1 MALVQLRRRRAE
13 RSALRRHK
21 SRAPCATAPNQLFS
35 WDIAFMSTRVTGLY
49 LYLNLFKDV
58 FSRKIVSWQIYEVES
73 IELASEFMRDICI
86 REAIAP
92 NQMVLHSD
100 NGSPMKGTTLQAL
113 GAAPLFNRPVVSN
126 GNPYSESLFKTLIYW
141 PAHLRQVFESPLA
154 ARQRD
159 GTFVQ
164 WYNHKQTAIVVCNLD
179 VNSWRL

>member
-13 RSALRRHK
+13 RPALRRHK
-21 SRAPCATAPNQLFS
+21 PRAPCATAPNQLFS
-35 WDIAFMSTRVTGLY
+35 WDIAFMSTRVKGLY

-100 NGSPMKGTTLQAL
+100 NGSPMKGATLQAL
-113 GAAPLFNRPVVSN
+113 GVAPLFNRPAVSN
-126 GNPYSESLFKTLIYW
+126 DNPCSESLFKILKYR
-141 PAHLRQVFESPLA
+141 PAYQRQVFESLLA
-154 ARQRD
+154 ARQWD

-164 WYNHKQTAIVVCNLD
+164 WYNHKQTAIVLCD
-179 VNSWRL
+179 PDINSWRL